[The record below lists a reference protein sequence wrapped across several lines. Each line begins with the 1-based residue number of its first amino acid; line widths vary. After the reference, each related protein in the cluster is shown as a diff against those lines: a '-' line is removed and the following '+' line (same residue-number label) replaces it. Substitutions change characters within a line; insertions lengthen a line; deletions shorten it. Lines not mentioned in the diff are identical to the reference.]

1 MLPATSLDTL
11 PGRLADNV
19 VHFARVLRAA
29 GVPVG
34 TDRVLLALDALRV
47 AGIESR
53 GDFHAVLAAC
63 LIDRHEHR
71 VLFDQAFHVFWKDPD
86 LLGQMLRLLLPQVK
100 SQPGTPP
107 PQENKRLSEAL
118 FAEQKQRPSEPR
130 TEERIEVDAHLS
142 WSERELLNKAD
153 FETMNRAE
161 WAQAKRMLAELEPFF
176 ARLLTRRFAPSQRGS
191 RLDLRALL
199 RSAARHG
206 GDIAELPRRTRRTRP
221 EPLVVLVDISGS
233 VSRYSRMFLHFVHAL
248 VGGSRSANLRVHA
261 FVFGTRL
268 SHITRQLK
276 SRDPDVA
283 IAAVVDAVEDWSG
296 GTRIAVALK
305 DFNQHWARR
314 VLGGNPTVLLM
325 TDGLEHADID
335 QLSAQAERLAKSC
348 RRLVWLNPLL
358 RYDEFQ
364 PRARGVRALLPH
376 MDEFLPVHNID
387 SLVQLGRTL
396 AGGAGPRGVRLSRAA
411 ATNDWRAALTARPA
425 RTTTETRWN

>member
-1 MLPATSLDTL
+1 MLPAAALENL

-53 GDFHAVLAAC
+53 EDFRAVLAAC

-71 VLFDQAFHVFWKDPD
+71 LLFDQAFHVFWKDPD

-100 SQPGTPP
+100 GLPDAPP
-107 PQENKRLSEAL
+107 PQENKRLSEAM
-118 FAEQKQRPSEPR
+118 FPEPPPRPPEPAAEQ
-130 TEERIEVDAHLS
+130 RIEIDAQLS
-142 WSERELLNKAD
+142 WSEREMLRKAD
-153 FETMNRAE
+153 FETMTRAE
-161 WAQAKRMLAELEPFF
+161 WAQAKRMVAAMQPFF
-176 ARLLTRRFAPSQRGS
+176 ASLATRRFAPSERGT

-206 GDIAELPRRTRRTRP
+206 GDVAELPRRQRRTRP
-221 EPLVVLVDISGS
+221 EPLVVLIDISGS
-233 VSRYSRMFLHFVHAL
+233 VARYSRMFLHFVHAL
-248 VGGSRSANLRVHA
+248 VGGTQAANLRVHA

-283 IAAVVDAVEDWSG
+283 IAAVVDAVDDWSG
-296 GTRIAVALK
+296 GTRIADALK
-305 DFNQHWARR
+305 EFNHRWARR
-314 VLGGNPTVLLM
+314 VLGGSPTVLLM

-335 QLSAQAERLAKSC
+335 ALSMQAERLSKSC

-358 RYDEFQ
+358 RYEEFQ

-376 MDEFLPVHNID
+376 VDEFLPVHNID

-396 AGGAGPRGVRLSRAA
+396 ASTADGRRAA
-411 ATNDWRAALTARPA
+411 PMIEK
-425 RTTTETRWN
+425 RT

>member
-1 MLPATSLDTL
+1 MLPTTSLDKL
-11 PGRLADNV
+11 PGHLADNV

-34 TDRVLLALDALRV
+34 TDRVLLALQALRV

-53 GDFHAVLAAC
+53 RDLYAVLAAC

-100 SQPGTPP
+100 SQPGAAPR
-107 PQENKRLSEAL
+107 QENKRLSEAL
-118 FAEQKQRPSEPR
+118 FSPQAPRPPEPR

-142 WSERELLNKAD
+142 WSERELLNKVD
-153 FETMNRAE
+153 FETMTSAE
-161 WAQAKRMLAELEPFF
+161 WAQARRLLADLEPFF
-176 ARLLTRRFAPSQRGS
+176 KRLPTRRFAPSQRGS
-191 RLDLRALL
+191 RLDLPALL

-206 GDIAELPRRTRRTRP
+206 GDIAELPRRRRRTRP
-221 EPLVVLVDISGS
+221 EPLVILIDISGS
-233 VSRYSRMFLHFVHAL
+233 VARYSRMFLHFVHAL
-248 VGGSRSANLRVHA
+248 VAGGSRSGRMSANLRVHA

-283 IAAVVDAVEDWSG
+283 IASVVDAVEDWSG
-296 GTRIAVALK
+296 GTRIALALK
-305 DFNQHWARR
+305 EFNQRWARR
-314 VLGGNPTVLLM
+314 VLSGSPTVLLM

-335 QLSAQAERLAKSC
+335 QLSAQAERLSKSC

-358 RYDEFQ
+358 RYEEFQ
-364 PRARGVRALLPH
+364 PRARGVRALLPYV
-376 MDEFLPVHNID
+376 DEFMPVHNID

-396 AGGAGPRGVRLSRAA
+396 VDSARARAG
-411 ATNDWRAALTARPA
+411 
-425 RTTTETRWN
+425 TETKWN